1 MLAMPLH
8 SGGQAGID
16 TRKGAGMD
24 QLKELPREAQVT
36 LGCLVLF
43 VIISFLDWQQ
53 VSVGPYSA
61 GRNLWH
67 GIGIITALLADG
79 YLGWEIARALK
90 YSRDLGPVNPPQTS
104 AAFALA
110 LIVFTV
116 ITFLD
121 WSDFRHWPQWVGL
134 LLAIVITV
142 VAFKRAKDEGVEIPK
157 MPQGSSAGGGTAAA
171 AAPAAAP
178 AAEPAPATDPAP
190 PSDPPPPAAE
200 GEPEAQA

>member
-1 MLAMPLH
+1 
-8 SGGQAGID
+8 
-16 TRKGAGMD
+16 MD
-24 QLKELPREAQVT
+24 QFKELPREAQVT

-67 GIGIITALLADG
+67 GIGIITALLAVG
-79 YLGWEIARALK
+79 YLVWEIARALK
-90 YSRDLGPVNPPQTS
+90 YSRDLGPINPPQTS

-157 MPQGSSAGGGTAAA
+157 MPQSASAGGGAAA
-171 AAPAAAP
+171 ATAPPAASPDPAPAA
-178 AAEPAPATDPAP
+178 DPAP
-190 PSDPPPPAAE
+190 PSDPAPPAAG